1 VGRLAVP
8 QPGAATSLDAQA
20 AEFERRVGLP
30 DEVCREI
37 ATAAL
42 GLAGARAG
50 DLVVEIGAGTGMIGR
65 WFPEHRVRYVGL
77 DLSRGMLEVFRR
89 RQRAA
94 GDDGPAAGAVPAQ
107 AEGAGRAAGA
117 ALVQADAGSAWPL
130 AGGAA
135 RLVFSSRAIHLLPV
149 EVVVEELFRAG
160 APDGAAC
167 LLGWVERRPESLK
180 ARMSREMR
188 RRLRGRGFTPRAA
201 GGQPVLEAC
210 RARGAE
216 ELPRTAVARWPARHT
231 PRQALDDWRSKLGLG
246 GIVLP
251 PGVQEEVLAE
261 LAAWAAEVFGGL
273 DAGAESEECYVL
285 EGVRFTQA
293 LQWSS

>member
-1 VGRLAVP
+1 MSAPHPRTTP
-8 QPGAATSLDAQA
+8 SSPPPGTVTPFDAQA

-30 DEVCREI
+30 EEVCREI
-37 ATAAL
+37 AAAAL

-65 WFPEHRVRYVGL
+65 WFPERGARYVGL
-77 DLSRGMLEVFRR
+77 DLSRGMLEVFWRR
-89 RQRAA
+89 GNAGGGGAA
-94 GDDGPAAGAVPAQ
+94 A
-107 AEGAGRAAGA
+107 A
-117 ALVQADAGSAWPL
+117 ALVQADAGFPWPL
-130 AGGAA
+130 GGGAA
-135 RLVFSSRAIHLLPV
+135 RVVFSSRAIHLLPV
-149 EVVVEELFRAG
+149 QVVVEELFRVG

-201 GGQPVLEAC
+201 GGQPVLDAC

-216 ELPRTAVARWPARHT
+216 EVPRTAVARWPARHT
-231 PRQALDDWRSKLGLG
+231 PRQTLDDWGSKLGLG

-251 PGVQEEVLAE
+251 PGVQEEVLEE
-261 LAAWAAEVFGGL
+261 LAGWAAEIFGGL
-273 DAGAESEECYVL
+273 DAAAESEECYVL
-285 EGVRFTQA
+285 EGMRWTT
-293 LQWSS
+293 S